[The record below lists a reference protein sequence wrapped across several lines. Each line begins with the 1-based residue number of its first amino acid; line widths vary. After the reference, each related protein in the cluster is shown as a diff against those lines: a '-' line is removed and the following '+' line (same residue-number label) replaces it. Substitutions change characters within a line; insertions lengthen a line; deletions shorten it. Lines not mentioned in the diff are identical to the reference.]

1 MAETAAPRKRLPR
14 AERREVILET
24 AGRLFAEHGYAA
36 TRLDDVAAAIGV
48 TKPLLYRHFDSKRA
62 LYLALLERHRDDLPT
77 FTAAMPA
84 QGSLDDRLRAVLDAW
99 LTYVEAHSY
108 AWQMLFRDSGGGP
121 EIQAFRGEVHTRA
134 RAVLAAIVGG
144 ISERPIPAAERDA
157 IAEMLSMGMAGLVLW
172 WMESRE
178 VDRTAILD
186 AISRIWVGVLAS

>member
-1 MAETAAPRKRLPR
+1 
-14 AERREVILET
+14 
-24 AGRLFAEHGYAA
+24 
-36 TRLDDVAAAIGV
+36 
-48 TKPLLYRHFDSKRA
+48 
-62 LYLALLERHRDDLPT
+62 
-77 FTAAMPA
+77 
-84 QGSLDDRLRAVLDAW
+84 
-99 LTYVEAHSY
+99 
-108 AWQMLFRDSGGGP
+108 MLFRDSGGGP

-134 RAVLAAIVGG
+134 RAVLAEIVGG

>member
-77 FTAAMPA
+77 FTEAMPA
-84 QGSLDDRLRAVLDAW
+84 EGSLDDRLRAVLDAW

-134 RAVLAAIVGG
+134 RAVLAEIVGG